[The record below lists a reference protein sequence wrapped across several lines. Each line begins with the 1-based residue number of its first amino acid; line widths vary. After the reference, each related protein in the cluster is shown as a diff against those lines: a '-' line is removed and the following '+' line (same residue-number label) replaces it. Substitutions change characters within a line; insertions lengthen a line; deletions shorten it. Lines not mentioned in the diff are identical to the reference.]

1 MDFYFIR
8 IAYQTRLDKPGMGS
22 GRKFVGSGVVGRRET
37 ACRAGGSAVSASPK
51 GAAERKKR
59 PAEQRRPEKMKKG
72 EKKTCIFEGSVL

>member
-1 MDFYFIR
+1 
-8 IAYQTRLDKPGMGS
+8 MGS
-22 GRKFVGSGVVGRRET
+22 GRKFVGSGVVGRREI